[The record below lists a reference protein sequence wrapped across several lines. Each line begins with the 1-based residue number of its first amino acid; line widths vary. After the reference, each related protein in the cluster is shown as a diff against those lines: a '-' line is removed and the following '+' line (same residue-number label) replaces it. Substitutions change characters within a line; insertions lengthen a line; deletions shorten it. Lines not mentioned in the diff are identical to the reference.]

1 MTEIHKRSVTTQT
14 GVTSTSTAHN
24 TMNGQ
29 PKLPSNQRRI
39 FSDNSRKTTTV
50 SSPFDMTEK
59 HYLPVLLYKRSSWQV
74 GTSLLL
80 LIGFLVTFSSRW
92 GIVTIN
98 VTSAVS
104 KSLRSATSTQ
114 GPKPTARM
122 LHRDTNTTRP
132 TQQRD
137 RPYFVFHIGPPKTA
151 TTSLQWALTRYKE
164 VLTRDSYYYLGQT
177 MLSETNM

>member
-1 MTEIHKRSVTTQT
+1 M
-14 GVTSTSTAHN
+14 
-24 TMNGQ
+24 
-29 PKLPSNQRRI
+29 
-39 FSDNSRKTTTV
+39 
-50 SSPFDMTEK
+50 
-59 HYLPVLLYKRSSWQV
+59 
-74 GTSLLL
+74 
-80 LIGFLVTFSSRW
+80 
-92 GIVTIN
+92 
-98 VTSAVS
+98 
-104 KSLRSATSTQ
+104 RSATSTQ